1 MAKFPRYGAEAQR
14 LFVQEG
20 KSAEDIGRILSIRAA
35 TVRRW
40 AKKYSWRAKQVLH
53 RRSAL
58 SRLDKL
64 YKIIDAKLNEM
75 EELEPDQVTV
85 SLISELTKLMDAA
98 NKMRRNYR
106 PGELM
111 VYAGEFFVPWLKQ
124 HCTDEEERKR
134 IYHWF
139 SRAAEDA
146 LKADER

>member
-1 MAKFPRYGAEAQR
+1 MAKFPRYGTEAQR
-14 LFVQEG
+14 LFIEEG
-20 KSAEDIGRILSIRAA
+20 KSAEDIGRILSVRPA

-40 AKKYSWRAKQVLH
+40 SRKYSWGAKRVLH

-58 SRLDKL
+58 SRIDKL

-75 EELEPDQVTV
+75 ENLETDQVTV
-85 SLISELTKLMDAA
+85 SMIGELTKLIDAA

-111 VYAGEFFVPWLKQ
+111 VYAGEFLVNWLKQ
-124 HCTDEEERKR
+124 NCPDEEERKR

-139 SRAAEDA
+139 NRAAEDA